1 MPAAEGFPGGAPARG
16 PTHSS
21 KVLGV
26 HRVPLSTGCLSES
39 HRIPDPIPALHRKT
53 VVQGLCSLGI
63 RHKGASTMVLA
74 GFMAFLAEVDVERDQ
89 EQQTRTRWSLT
100 GRESEGQT

>member
-1 MPAAEGFPGGAPARG
+1 
-16 PTHSS
+16 
-21 KVLGV
+21 
-26 HRVPLSTGCLSES
+26 
-39 HRIPDPIPALHRKT
+39 
-53 VVQGLCSLGI
+53 
-63 RHKGASTMVLA
+63 MVLA